1 MVAYAPSSCVL
12 AGNAP
17 GSPRHRRALSAQVL
31 RTLHEPVLHRP
42 TVLPV
47 PLFVPK
53 LRFGAEL
60 VEALLLTS
68 HRVVP
73 RALLDA
79 GFEFHHPELEGAL
92 RATLAGDA

>member
-1 MVAYAPSSCVL
+1 VRAIRFLLEHDIAGPVNL
-12 AGNAP
+12 AAP
-17 GSPRHRRALSAQVL
+17 GPVTNAEFTRALGD
-31 RTLHEPVLHRP
+31 VLHRP